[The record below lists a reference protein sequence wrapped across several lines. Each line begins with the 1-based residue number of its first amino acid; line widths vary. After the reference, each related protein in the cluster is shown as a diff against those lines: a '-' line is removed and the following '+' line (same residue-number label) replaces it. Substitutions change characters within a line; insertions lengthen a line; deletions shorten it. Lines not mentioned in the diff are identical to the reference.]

1 MFYGKLASLLSDGD
15 GLRMGLDWKGATSLK
30 PCIKH
35 FNVWKKDCVRTVTN
49 AAKRASFIL
58 LPFVACQTQPHRTA
72 GWLSSSLASSTSR
85 VVIVPCFASG
95 TPRRFFGQVTS
106 LSKLTA
112 VLKRH
117 PLEDRLRG
125 HGEVDG
131 VELEPRWHFGIH
143 NFTVERQSN
152 TRPSTLLSAGHCCSG
167 DINVQ
172 VT

>member
-1 MFYGKLASLLSDGD
+1 MLCIMLQRLLIGPMGLASVGLPLHVELESRMLYGKLASLLSDGD

-112 VLKRH
+112 VMKRA
-117 PLEDRLRG
+117 PSRRETTRTWRC
-125 HGEVDG
+125 
-131 VELEPRWHFGIH
+131 RWG
-143 NFTVERQSN
+143 
-152 TRPSTLLSAGHCCSG
+152 
-167 DINVQ
+167 
-172 VT
+172 

>member
-1 MFYGKLASLLSDGD
+1 MLCIMLQRLLIGPMGLATVGLPLHVELESRMLYGKLASLLSDGD
-15 GLRMGLDWKGATSLK
+15 VLRMGLDWKGATSLK

-35 FNVWKKDCVRTVTN
+35 FNVWKKDCARTVTN
-49 AAKRASFIL
+49 PAKRASFIL

-112 VLKRH
+112 VLKRA
-117 PLEDRLRG
+117 PSRRQTTRTWRC
-125 HGEVDG
+125 
-131 VELEPRWHFGIH
+131 RWG
-143 NFTVERQSN
+143 
-152 TRPSTLLSAGHCCSG
+152 
-167 DINVQ
+167 
-172 VT
+172 

>member
-1 MFYGKLASLLSDGD
+1 MLCIMLQRLLIGPMGLATVGLLLHVELESRMLYGKLASLLSDGD

-35 FNVWKKDCVRTVTN
+35 FNVWKKDCARTVTN
-49 AAKRASFIL
+49 PAKRASFIL

-112 VLKRH
+112 VLKRA
-117 PLEDRLRG
+117 PSRRQTTRTWRC
-125 HGEVDG
+125 
-131 VELEPRWHFGIH
+131 RWG
-143 NFTVERQSN
+143 
-152 TRPSTLLSAGHCCSG
+152 
-167 DINVQ
+167 
-172 VT
+172 